1 MAHQKIKYIIITIFL
16 INASSLLSQGSDTV
30 SRKGY
35 WNHEIGGFMSYDSG
49 TGFSYR
55 VAFKERIKLQ
65 LSAFYLPIRIFS
77 KYTHFLTIGLSSQFV
92 LYKLNKVEFYA
103 YLGKHSIH
111 TIDNSINPLV
121 GYAGSGV
128 GIDIAILKN
137 LKLQLQLGYAVE
149 YMNFNKLPAKGYR
162 IDSFGLSPGI
172 GMMYRLGKNKL
183 NNK

>member
-1 MAHQKIKYIIITIFL
+1 VF
-16 INASSLLSQGSDTV
+16 
-30 SRKGY
+30 
-35 WNHEIGGFMSYDSG
+35 
-49 TGFSYR
+49 
-55 VAFKERIKLQ
+55 
-65 LSAFYLPIRIFS
+65 
-77 KYTHFLTIGLSSQFV
+77 
-92 LYKLNKVEFYA
+92 YKLRKVEFYG

-172 GMMYRLGKNKL
+172 GMMYRIRKK
-183 NNK
+183 